1 MVLLIVGGFHVP
13 VIPFGEVVFNV
24 GTVSPL
30 QKVSVVGKS
39 GVMLLLMVTFNVVGV
54 AHCPASG
61 VNT

>member
-1 MVLLIVGGFHVP
+1 M
-13 VIPFGEVVFNV
+13 IPFGEVGCKA

-39 GVMLLLMVTFNVVGV
+39 GVILVSIVTFRVAVV